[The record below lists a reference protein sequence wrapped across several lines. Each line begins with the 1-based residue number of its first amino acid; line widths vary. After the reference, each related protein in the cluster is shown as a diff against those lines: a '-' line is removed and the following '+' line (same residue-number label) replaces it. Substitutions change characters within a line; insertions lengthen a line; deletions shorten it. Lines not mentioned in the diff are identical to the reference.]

1 MRILFVDIDG
11 VCNAGWAANKPEYKR
26 NGFLFIIPQKLEFV
40 RKIVDLTNAKL
51 VLSSTWRYGYYD
63 LQKGIKSRDAEDY
76 LALRDAFAE
85 HGMEFI
91 GHTPVTDRGMNRR
104 GEEIDMWLK
113 NWDGETIE
121 SMAILDDLNGRYL
134 RPYAGR
140 LVRTSF
146 TKGLLPKH
154 VEIAIKILEKPL
166 DKNKPEEPAKM
177 CRYYWTEDG
186 VPELCEMQ
194 EYTLTEE
201 DRCYHCDQELPE
213 EKKVIGLLAE
223 DGDEYVLCPECAAKS
238 CEKA

>member
-11 VCNAGWAANKPEYKR
+11 CVNASWAAGRPEYMR
-26 NGFLFIIPQKLEFV
+26 NGLLFVIPEKLRMIKSIQK
-40 RKIVDLTNAKL
+40 RANAKL
-51 VLSSTWRYGYYD
+51 VLSSTWRKGYFD

-91 GHTPVTDRGMNRR
+91 GHTPIINDSMNRR
-104 GEEIDMWLK
+104 GEEIDLWLK
-113 NWDGETIE
+113 AWDGEPIE
-121 SMAILDDLNGRYL
+121 SFCVIDDLNGRYL
-134 RPYAGR
+134 RPHAGR

-146 TKGLLPKH
+146 TTGLLPKH
-154 VEIAIKILEKPL
+154 VELAVKILEKPL
-166 DKNKPEEPAKM
+166 DKNRPEEPAKM

-186 VPELCEMQ
+186 IPELCERQ

-201 DRCYHCDQELPE
+201 DRCYHCDRELPE
-213 EKKVIGLLAE
+213 GEKVIRLLAE
-223 DGDEYVLCPECAAKS
+223 DGDEYVLCPECAKKA